1 MIARVDPKRTS
12 IELLSIPRDLLVTK
26 PNSTSR
32 TKINSTYNT
41 GPQALIDTIRSNLG
55 VDVNHYV
62 EVNFQ
67 SFKGLVDAIGG
78 VPMYFDRPMYDKNTG
93 LSIRKTGC
101 YTLSPVQAL
110 AFARS
115 RHLRYSDGTKWV
127 SDGTADLGRITRQ
140 QVFLRHALAKIS
152 TLGITDIGTINRLVN
167 VAVDNVKVDSALS
180 TTQMISL
187 ARKFEKF
194 DANDLATHQLPTL
207 ATGANLVLDTNG
219 AQPVLDIFRGKAPAT
234 QSNKDA
240 APTTTIPNAAVT
252 VSVMNGTGK
261 AGLAKQAGEE
271 LTAISFNLG
280 TVDNA
285 TPTTG
290 STIFYAKSNKAAAEA
305 VASHVSPAPT
315 LSVDPSLSGPN
326 VRLVLGSEYRQ
337 VVGRPSGSSATSTTT
352 PASVGASATATNPD
366 ASGKPIGY
374 TTGDPPPGVPCG

>member
-1 MIARVDPKRTS
+1 M
-12 IELLSIPRDLLVTK
+12 
-26 PNSTSR
+26 
-32 TKINSTYNT
+32 
-41 GPQALIDTIRSNLG
+41 
-55 VDVNHYV
+55 
-62 EVNFQ
+62 
-67 SFKGLVDAIGG
+67 
-78 VPMYFDRPMYDKNTG
+78 
-93 LSIRKTGC
+93 
-101 YTLSPVQAL
+101 QAL

-115 RHLRYSDGTKWV
+115 RHLEYSNGTKWV

-140 QVFLRHALAKIS
+140 QMFLRHALAKIS
-152 TLGITDIGTINRLVN
+152 TLGITDIGTINRLID

-187 ARKFEKF
+187 ARKFAKF
-194 DANDLATHQLPTL
+194 DANDLATHQLPTR
-207 ATGANLVLDTNG
+207 GDRREPVLDTNG

-234 QSNKDA
+234 QTNKNA

-261 AGLAKQAGEE
+261 AGLAKQAGDE

-285 TPTTG
+285 TPTTA

-315 LSVDPSLSGPN
+315 LSVDPSLTGPN

-337 VVGRPSGSSATSTTT
+337 VVARPSGSATSTTT
-352 PASVGASATATNPD
+352 PASVGTSATATNPD